1 MVVVDQELKVLSK
14 AEESYLVGSV
24 DEAERNHRVK
34 SDDDDSARRKEPVC
48 ESLMR
53 NSRLSSVETDQK
65 MRHNGDGGKVNRP
78 RGNLQI
84 QVIDD
89 TAVIDCTS
97 IASGNGCR
105 VGKTKQRTDEKRDK
119 RTQRNG
125 KQGLEANGKGKNVLQ
140 IEEVPKNESGTKNI
154 YSWQEME
161 VLRFINPEEQRKM
174 WMVVRCNL
182 GPLVLKEYDSLANW
196 ENQKPNRVNFD
207 PRRQFAKKEAPAIL
221 GMFSFCHFCVH
232 YQSLIKILV
241 CCYLWS

>member
-1 MVVVDQELKVLSK
+1 MDKDFDYDKLRSRSGIAKQENFRDYREGLPTTISLVVVDQELKVLSK

-24 DEAERNHRVK
+24 NEAERNHRVN

-53 NSRLSSVETDQK
+53 NSRLSSVVTDQK

-97 IASGNGCR
+97 IVSGNGCR
-105 VGKTKQRTDEKRDK
+105 MGKTKKRTDEKRDK

-140 IEEVPKNESGTKNI
+140 
-154 YSWQEME
+154 
-161 VLRFINPEEQRKM
+161 LRKCQRM
-174 WMVVRCNL
+174 
-182 GPLVLKEYDSLANW
+182 
-196 ENQKPNRVNFD
+196 RVE
-207 PRRQFAKKEAPAIL
+207 RRRFTRGRKWR
-221 GMFSFCHFCVH
+221 
-232 YQSLIKILV
+232 Y
-241 CCYLWS
+241 